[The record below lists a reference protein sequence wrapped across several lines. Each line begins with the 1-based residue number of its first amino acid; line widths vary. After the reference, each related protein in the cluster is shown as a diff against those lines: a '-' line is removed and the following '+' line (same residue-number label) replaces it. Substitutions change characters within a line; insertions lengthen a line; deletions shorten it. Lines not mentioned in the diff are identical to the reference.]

1 MKTKEELNTKVLTDE
16 ELTGAH
22 GGMKIIVTDLL
33 EKYKDKIS
41 EMLQTRKEHR
51 KRDK

>member
-1 MKTKEELNTKVLTDE
+1 MKTKEELSIKALTDE
-16 ELTGAH
+16 ELAGVH

-33 EKYKDKIS
+33 EKYKDKIL
-41 EMLQTRKEHR
+41 EMMQTMKERR